1 MNIDGI
7 GGKINSNTYNSAKSK
22 AADDDFEKRLQSV
35 FDYKDDK
42 ELKNVCKEFEG
53 ILLNMMYK
61 EMKATVPKSNLIPDD
76 AGQDIF
82 ESMQD
87 ENLMN
92 EAAKTNRLGLADM
105 LYKQLSNKLKSTYKP
120 VNGGDQGVVKSS
132 TDIQNNEIK

>member
-7 GGKINSNTYNSAKSK
+7 SGKINNNTYNNAKSK
-22 AADDDFEKRLQSV
+22 AADDNFEKRLQSA
-35 FDYKDDK
+35 FDSKDDK

-82 ESMQD
+82 ESMHD

-92 EAAKTNRLGLADM
+92 EAAKTNRLGLADV
-105 LYKQLSNKLKSTYKP
+105 LYKQLSKQLKSTYKP
-120 VNGGDQGVVKSS
+120 VNEGDRGVVESR
-132 TDIQNNEIK
+132 TDIQSKEDK